1 MAVQLALGPAN
12 RGFTASFERLA
23 ENTPEML
30 GSLTG
35 HLAGAISLVIVKRLE
50 TLNGGFKY
58 EVQHGIA
65 IDEIPLRAF

>member
-12 RGFTASFERLA
+12 RGFTVSFERLA

-30 GSLTG
+30 GSFTG

-50 TLNGGFKY
+50 TLNEKMVKSISNTCGFGFGG
-58 EVQHGIA
+58 
-65 IDEIPLRAF
+65 LRG